1 VGLWCPVLSERGELM
16 YADQVIKMAELVQHM
31 VYTEEEKAQWAKVI
45 KEFNAL
51 WYEMYKQTWGVM
63 TWRGVRVLKPATD
76 LWVYQELIAEIKPD
90 LIIETGTW
98 HGGSALFMRDILDL
112 EYPSGEIISIDI
124 RPEEIMEKAKTKG
137 ITFWAGSS
145 VDPVTVAMVKEHI
158 RPDSRVMV
166 ILDSDHEREHVLKEI
181 ELYAPLVTIGSILI
195 IEDGNNH
202 AGVKAAISEFAIDPI
217 LNGKRFRKNLMC
229 EKYMLTFNRDGFWER
244 EK

>member
-1 VGLWCPVLSERGELM
+1 
-16 YADQVIKMAELVQHM
+16 
-31 VYTEEEKAQWAKVI
+31 
-45 KEFNAL
+45 
-51 WYEMYKQTWGVM
+51 
-63 TWRGVRVLKPATD
+63 
-76 LWVYQELIAEIKPD
+76 
-90 LIIETGTW
+90 
-98 HGGSALFMRDILDL
+98 
-112 EYPSGEIISIDI
+112 
-124 RPEEIMEKAKTKG
+124 
-137 ITFWAGSS
+137 
-145 VDPVTVAMVKEHI
+145 
-158 RPDSRVMV
+158 MV